1 MSYVLGSE
9 NESMTVTT
17 DGIEYRPAGLT
28 HAVDLQ
34 SPINGPDAVLAYAI
48 CGHAVRAW
56 PNQPFDSTARGVH
69 EQCAAIAR
77 RD

>member
-1 MSYVLGSE
+1 MSCVLGSKT
-9 NESMTVTT
+9 ESMTPTT
-17 DGIEYRPAGLT
+17 DGIEYRPAGLA

-48 CGHAVRAW
+48 CGPDVRAW

-69 EQCAAIAR
+69 EQCAVAAR